1 LLSAT
6 DVGKEKLSLGRINIT
21 SKQDKLYKDA
31 MITAAVSA
39 STEVAEEL
47 LSYFVD
53 IGTRSASQRSCSSVS
68 ICFGPIS
75 WRSCLGSTA

>member
-1 LLSAT
+1 VLSAT

-21 SKQDKLYKDA
+21 FEQDKLYKDA

-39 STEVAEEL
+39 STEVAESFCRTL
-47 LSYFVD
+47 LISEQ
-53 IGTRSASQRSCSSVS
+53 SASQRSCSSVS